1 MNQPNLIKLGVTGD
15 IQTVSP
21 GGRKFSVAYED
32 GLYREERAASGRLR
46 RDVITEKK
54 VFTLAYSLTD
64 TVQVDR
70 FDILFK
76 LRSELALQVQEGANL
91 VDYTVLMSPFSK
103 DRLIAAHG
111 GLWENVNI
119 ELREV

>member
-21 GGRKFSVAYED
+21 GGRKFSVSYED
-32 GLYREERAASGRLR
+32 GLYRAERAASGKYRV
-46 RDVITEKK
+46 DVITEKK
-54 VFTLAYSLTD
+54 VFTLAYSLID

-70 FDILFK
+70 FDYLFK
-76 LRSELALQVQEGANL
+76 LRSDLILQVQQGAAL
-91 VDYTVLMSPFSK
+91 VDYTVWMSPFSK
-103 DRLIAAHG
+103 DRLLAAHG
-111 GLWENVNI
+111 GLWEGVTI